1 MGNQFNFKYTACT
14 EEERKEIHS
23 IRSQYAPKEQ
33 RESKIDRI
41 RRLDALVKSSA
52 TAWSLVLGVVG
63 ILIFGLGL
71 TMVLEWSKIFWGI
84 VLMIIGCAPMLMA
97 FPVYKTLLNK
107 NKQRY
112 GEEILRLS
120 DELLNE
126 SEN

>member
-1 MGNQFNFKYTACT
+1 
-14 EEERKEIHS
+14 
-23 IRSQYAPKEQ
+23 
-33 RESKIDRI
+33 
-41 RRLDALVKSSA
+41 
-52 TAWSLVLGVVG
+52 
-63 ILIFGLGL
+63 
-71 TMVLEWSKIFWGI
+71 
-84 VLMIIGCAPMLMA
+84 MLMA